1 MLESLYGVQ
10 LNHKNFIYA
19 TGELLRTKV
28 TQEFNENKEIVI
40 WVGNS
45 DTLTNNHL
53 EAFDVLL
60 SFKQENIKVICPL
73 NYGNKTYANLINKNG
88 KEVFG
93 DRFVG
98 LLDFIQRESYF
109 QLMDSVD
116 ICLMYHNRSQ
126 AGGNIFAFLQKG
138 KKVYLKANSTIYLL
152 LKELG
157 FHIFSELE
165 LAKQSYEQF
174 IEPLSVAQIEQ
185 NIALLETYLYG
196 QDIRKKWLTEL
207 LN

>member
-1 MLESLYGVQ
+1 
-10 LNHKNFIYA
+10 
-19 TGELLRTKV
+19 
-28 TQEFNENKEIVI
+28 
-40 WVGNS
+40 
-45 DTLTNNHL
+45 
-53 EAFDVLL
+53 
-60 SFKQENIKVICPL
+60 
-73 NYGNKTYANLINKNG
+73 
-88 KEVFG
+88 
-93 DRFVG
+93 
-98 LLDFIQRESYF
+98 
-109 QLMDSVD
+109 MDSVD